1 MIAHAVLRVR
11 GPALHITVAGHPSLA
26 HNGEGESI
34 WTVALEQQHLYGLLN
49 ALNAQGVPF
58 EYLPSLPSTQMPQG
72 RHDACQFCAYY
83 DALSEHQ
90 CGVSDWD
97 AGTLA
102 ALAQTPDGQNSL
114 ERCPENHSPPSSPC
128 RTDAR

>member
-11 GPALHITVAGHPSLA
+11 GPALHLTIGGHPSLS

-34 WTVALEQQHLYGLLN
+34 WTVALEQEHLYELVNLLK
-49 ALNAQGVPF
+49 AQGVSF
-58 EYLPSLPSTQMPQG
+58 EYLPVPPQTQMPQG
-72 RHDACQFCAYY
+72 RHDACQFCAYF
-83 DALSEHQ
+83 DALSERQ

-102 ALAQTPDGQNSL
+102 AVAQTPDGQNSL
-114 ERCPENHSPPSSPC
+114 ARCPESHKCPPSPC
-128 RTDAR
+128 RTDER